1 MADEQPSLHI
11 DTDWKKQ
18 AQEEKRRLAEEEQ
31 KRAADRERAS
41 AGASAPGAAT
51 GMGASA
57 GVTGSPA
64 SAGAGATA
72 GRAGSSPSRSGAAA
86 AGRERAIPEA
96 NCATLVNSLMTQV
109 LLYLGELAP
118 RGVEPQ
124 VNLDMA
130 KFNIDLLG
138 VLEEKT
144 RGNLTPD
151 EQKLLDT
158 ALYETRMRYVQVASQ
173 YATV

>member
-1 MADEQPSLHI
+1 MAEEQPSLHI

-18 AQEEKRRLAEEEQ
+18 AQEEKRKLAEEEA
-31 KRAADRERAS
+31 KRAADREAAQRTA
-41 AGASAPGAAT
+41 APVAPGLTPGVGAT
-51 GMGASA
+51 A
-57 GVTGSPA
+57 GGTPA
-64 SAGAGATA
+64 SAGAGAGPA
-72 GRAGSSPSRSGAAA
+72 RGRAGSPAS
-86 AGRERAIPEA
+86 RERAMPDA
-96 NCATLVNSLMTQV
+96 SFATLVNSLVTQI
-109 LLYLGELAP
+109 LLYIGDLTP

-144 RGNLTPD
+144 KGNLTPE
-151 EQKLLDT
+151 EQKMIDNT
-158 ALYETRMRYVQVASQ
+158 LYEVRMRFVSVASQ